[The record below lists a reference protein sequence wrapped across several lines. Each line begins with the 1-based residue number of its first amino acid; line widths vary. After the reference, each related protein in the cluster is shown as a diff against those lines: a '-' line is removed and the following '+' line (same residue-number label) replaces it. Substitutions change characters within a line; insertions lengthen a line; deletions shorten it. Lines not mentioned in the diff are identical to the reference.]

1 MKRPIFSE
9 KLSVSEFKKFYWY
22 KTELQEICQKYK
34 LPTYGTKYEL
44 AVYIIQFLNGTP
56 AHLIKP
62 VRKNNRSGI
71 PASEITPHT
80 KIIASGVSLNNETRK
95 FFCKYYNVK
104 KFSFNKAMGIKM
116 REIESNNDVE
126 ATIQDL
132 IDVYEKGTMDLTG
145 NNEEKTYQWNNFVR
159 EFRNDKISSLYNTP
173 LKVAAILWGKVRDS
187 DMPKKYNRKLVELYQ
202 DDISSFLKK
211 EER

>member
-1 MKRPIFSE
+1 
-9 KLSVSEFKKFYWY
+9 
-22 KTELQEICQKYK
+22 
-34 LPTYGTKYEL
+34 
-44 AVYIIQFLNGTP
+44 
-56 AHLIKP
+56 
-62 VRKNNRSGI
+62 
-71 PASEITPHT
+71 
-80 KIIASGVSLNNETRK
+80 
-95 FFCKYYNVK
+95 
-104 KFSFNKAMGIKM
+104 M

-145 NNEEKTYQWNNFVR
+145 NNDEKTYQWNNFVR